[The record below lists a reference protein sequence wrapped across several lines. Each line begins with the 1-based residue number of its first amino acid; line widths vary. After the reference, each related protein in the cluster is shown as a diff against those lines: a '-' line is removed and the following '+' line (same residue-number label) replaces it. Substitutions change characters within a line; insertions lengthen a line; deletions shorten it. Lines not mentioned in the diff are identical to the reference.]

1 MRPKVDDSSKSK
13 TSVRDGVNIQF
24 RVTANDFDNFNAL
37 AKHFFEINAIRK
49 PTVAALAK
57 ASLYKICQEYM
68 SLYLR
73 EQAALLQQQYQQ
85 EQQNQTKIEDD
96 TEWI

>member
-1 MRPKVDDSSKSK
+1 MEDISKPKTRVK
-13 TSVRDGVNIQF
+13 DGINVQF
-24 RVTANDFDNFNAL
+24 RVSRSDFENFNAL

-96 TEWI
+96 IEWI